1 MHSLA
6 VQRAKRVARVG
17 IKNDRRVKPSPEVD
31 DYIGRFPP
39 EAQRLLRK
47 MRTTIGKA
55 APNATER
62 ISYKIPAFSV
72 NGKILV
78 WFGAFT
84 SHVGL
89 YPGAAA
95 IAAFKKDLSPYKNAK
110 GSVQFPFS
118 EPLPVDLIT
127 RIVNF
132 RLAQLK

>member
-1 MHSLA
+1 M
-6 VQRAKRVARVG
+6 
-17 IKNDRRVKPSPEVD
+17 NDDKLVKSSPEVD

-39 EAQRLLRK
+39 EAQAQLRK
-47 MRTTIGKA
+47 MRTTLRKA
-55 APNATER
+55 APNATET

-84 SHVGL
+84 SHIGL

-95 IAAFKKDLSPYKNAK
+95 IAAFKKDLAAYKSAK

-118 EPLPVDLIT
+118 EPLPVDLL
-127 RIVNF
+127 RSIVKF
-132 RLAQLK
+132 RLEQLQ

>member
-1 MHSLA
+1 MKDSPD
-6 VQRAKRVARVG
+6 VDEYIERFEPRVRT
-17 IKNDRRVKPSPEVD
+17 
-31 DYIGRFPP
+31 
-39 EAQRLLRK
+39 LLRE
-47 MRTTIGKA
+47 MRATIRKA

-72 NGKILV
+72 HGKILV

-84 SHVGL
+84 SHIGL

-95 IAAFKKDLSPYKNAK
+95 IAAFKKELAAYKSAK

-127 RIVNF
+127 RIVKF